1 MYDIIIIGGG
11 VSGIAAAIYS
21 ARFNLKT
28 LILSQETGGLIQY
41 THLVENYPGY
51 KSISGPQLA
60 DKFKEHVDDYKDL
73 VDIKEEPAVDIEKK
87 NSIFKVKTKKSSYE
101 GKTILI
107 ATGTRR
113 KELNAKGEKEFK
125 NRGVSYCAV
134 CDATFTKNKI
144 VGVVGGSD
152 SAAKEALLL
161 SEYAKKVYIIYR
173 KEKIRAEP
181 INQKRI
187 GKKIKEGK
195 IEIINNTN
203 VLEVKGDKVLT
214 HVIFDKLYKNNKEF
228 KLDFLFIEI
237 GHIVESSL
245 AKKLGVKLDE
255 KEQVII
261 DKYSRTNIEGVY
273 AAGDVTDREFKQAIT
288 GVAEGCIAANEA
300 YEYINKM
307 R

>member
-87 NSIFKVKTKKSSYE
+87 NSVFKVKTQKSSYE

-113 KELNAKGEKEFK
+113 KELNAKGRTIHDNVGTDFLTFACIDRCRHSASAHHP
-125 NRGVSYCAV
+125 RG
-134 CDATFTKNKI
+134 FIHMGGKI
-144 VGVVGGSD
+144 RVVVYKRKHNLYGSVNC
-152 SAAKEALLL
+152 SLIFVVICEHIFNLLFQ
-161 SEYAKKVYIIYR
+161 KVVIQYR
-173 KEKIRAEP
+173 K
-181 INQKRI
+181 
-187 GKKIKEGK
+187 
-195 IEIINNTN
+195 
-203 VLEVKGDKVLT
+203 
-214 HVIFDKLYKNNKEF
+214 
-228 KLDFLFIEI
+228 
-237 GHIVESSL
+237 
-245 AKKLGVKLDE
+245 
-255 KEQVII
+255 
-261 DKYSRTNIEGVY
+261 
-273 AAGDVTDREFKQAIT
+273 
-288 GVAEGCIAANEA
+288 
-300 YEYINKM
+300 
-307 R
+307 

>member
-87 NSIFKVKTKKSSYE
+87 NSIFKVKTQKSSYE

-113 KELNAKGEKEFK
+113 KELNAKGEKQFK

-187 GKKIKEGK
+187 GKKIK
-195 IEIINNTN
+195 
-203 VLEVKGDKVLT
+203 
-214 HVIFDKLYKNNKEF
+214 
-228 KLDFLFIEI
+228 
-237 GHIVESSL
+237 
-245 AKKLGVKLDE
+245 
-255 KEQVII
+255 
-261 DKYSRTNIEGVY
+261 
-273 AAGDVTDREFKQAIT
+273 
-288 GVAEGCIAANEA
+288 
-300 YEYINKM
+300 
-307 R
+307 